1 MCKVVLFTF
10 FNTIPGSGKS
20 TISSEFIKFMQ
31 DKIGISVAYFSKD
44 DNPNYFYEV
53 KKFVEQSIDDKVYIL
68 IDRNW
73 PISSLSKLVSYQKE
87 LNATVIGLKFSA
99 SDDEQRYISFR
110 NIIQRERHVSL
121 NKDTSNDKLSK
132 IFNMWYS
139 WERIPA
145 DFFSQFP
152 IIKIKNVDLTML
164 PSKDITEYIKNIE
177 KGLDVK
183 TIIEYKELPQL
194 PKDIYCC
201 DILTPEEDIMEFI
214 NRCPTNLV
222 YIDPKQQYLSAVLT
236 TDSSNKIKKLVGFD
250 CKIKEGLHCTL
261 AYNSDDINNSPY
273 KNCIGQTM
281 SFTTGDLIEITNQ
294 DGQIKTIIAYS
305 DGKVYH
311 ITLITSGKYKPI
323 DAKFAMLRAIGNEK
337 YVFENFT
344 TTYLEPIEFQTNVTA
359 VNKR

>member
-1 MCKVVLFTF
+1 MRKVVLFVF

-20 TISSEFIKFMQ
+20 TISGEFIKFMQ
-31 DKIGISVAYFSKD
+31 DKFGISLAYFSKD
-44 DNPNYFYEV
+44 DNPNYFNEV
-53 KKFVEQSIDDKVYIL
+53 KKFVEQSSDDKVYIL

-110 NIIQRERHVSL
+110 NIIQREKHVSL
-121 NKDTSNDKLSK
+121 GKDTPNDKLSK
-132 IFNMWYS
+132 TLKMWYS
-139 WERIPA
+139 WGSMP
-145 DFFSQFP
+145 DYCLSQIP
-152 IIKIKNVDLTML
+152 IINIRNVDLTSL
-164 PSKDITEYIKNIE
+164 PSEDVAEYIAKGPTVKTIEDYKVLPLLSKDIYRF
-177 KGLDVK
+177 DV
-183 TIIEYKELPQL
+183 
-194 PKDIYCC
+194 
-201 DILTPEEDIMEFI
+201 LTSKHDIMEFI
-214 NRCPTNLV
+214 NRCPTNIV

-236 TDSSNKIKKLVGFD
+236 TESSNKIKELVGLD
-250 CKIKEGLHCTL
+250 CKIKDGLHCTL
-261 AYNSDDINNSPY
+261 AYNPDDINISPY

-281 SFTTGDLIEITNQ
+281 SFTTGDLIEITNL

-311 ITLITSGKYKPI
+311 ITLVTSGKYKPV
-323 DAKFAMLRAIGNEK
+323 DAKFAMLQAIGICNEK

-344 TTYLEPIEFQTNVTA
+344 TKSLPPIEFQTVVTA